1 MSSFKVNTQ
10 KLRDTGDQEQSAL
23 QQLNE
28 IYDQIINENRMVSYK
43 VAGAGNIRWRLNQVA
58 NAVNA
63 ECKTLSAMQSKL
75 IAAANAYEK
84 TENRISDVIADGQVT
99 TWEKLKSINWTENA
113 DKTIVKTLLDIVT
126 KMGDVGGSFSW
137 LTSIIGI
144 KMDNDGISP
153 KDIGKLIKDSGNSII
168 SFMKAIKDFKGGE
181 FDKLIGLNTYETL
194 KPIASGTQVSWA
206 DAYSKTFKDAF
217 DTSPVEAG
225 KKFNGPKVAGWVL
238 TFAANGLSNI
248 EEYNSGKISA
258 GRAAAETVVETGIDI
273 AKGAAITAAVA
284 AGAAA
289 LGVAAPAVVVAGA
302 GVVVSAG
309 LDFVC
314 KKVTGA
320 VLGEEKS
327 LTETVSDFVIDR
339 AVDVIQ
345 EATAAVSS
353 KWNAICSW
361 GASLGFC

>member
-10 KLRDTGDQEQSAL
+10 KLRDTGDQEQSTL

-28 IYDQIINENRMVSYK
+28 IYDQIINENRRVSYK

-113 DKTIVKTLLDIVT
+113 GKTIVKTLLDIVT

-153 KDIGKLIKDSGNSII
+153 KDVGKLIKDSGNSII
-168 SFMKAIKDFKGGE
+168 KFMKAIKDFKGGK
-181 FDKLIGLNTYETL
+181 FDKLIGLDTYKTL
-194 KPIASGTQVSWA
+194 ESIKSGTKVSWA
-206 DAYSKTFKDAF
+206 DAYEKSIAYEITGDEVGSKVTGAKA
-217 DTSPVEAG
+217 
-225 KKFNGPKVAGWVL
+225 AGWVL
-238 TFAANGLSNI
+238 TLVANGFSNY
-248 EEYNSGKISA
+248 EEYSSGKISRE
-258 GRAAAETVVETGIDI
+258 RAVAETVVETGIDI

-339 AVDVIQ
+339 AADVMQ
-345 EATAAVSS
+345 EAAAAVSS
-353 KWNAICSW
+353 KWNAMCNW

>member
-10 KLRDTGDQEQSAL
+10 KLRDTGDQEQSTL

-28 IYDQIINENRMVSYK
+28 IYDQIINENRRVSYK

-99 TWEKLKSINWTENA
+99 TWEKLKSINWKENA
-113 DKTIVKTLLDIVT
+113 GKTVLKTLMEITT
-126 KMGDVGGSFSW
+126 KAGSLGGSFSW

-144 KMDNDGISP
+144 NMDNDGISP
-153 KDIGKLIKDSGNSII
+153 KDIGKLIKDGGNSIL
-168 SFMKAIKDFKGGE
+168 KWNDLIKQWNNGE
-181 FDKLIGLNTYETL
+181 FDKILGLDTYKTL

-217 DTSPVEAG
+217 DVSPVEAG
-225 KKFNGPKVAGWVL
+225 KKFNGAKVAGWGL
-238 TFAANGLSNI
+238 ALAANGFSNY
-248 EEYNSGKISA
+248 EEYKSGKIS
-258 GRAAAETVVETGIDI
+258 GYRAFGETAVETGIDI

-339 AVDVIQ
+339 AVDVMQ

-353 KWNAICSW
+353 KWNAMCSW